1 MKTILEFEMPAEL
14 EELRAAQDGLKWKFA
29 FQVLA
34 DFLRLHCKHVDH
46 TKEEYD
52 IFNMVRDRMT
62 EILEEEGLRLYE

>member
-1 MKTILEFEMPAEL
+1 MKTILEFEMPSEQ
-14 EELRAAQDGLKWKFA
+14 EELQAAQNGPKWKFA
-29 FQVLA
+29 FQVMS

-52 IFNMVRDRMT
+52 TLNMVRDRMH